1 MCKIA
6 QKFRSSCTKVPQL
19 VEQQPN
25 SQRNNCLKNNING
38 LDKETDKKIII
49 ERRFLFQLIKN
60 RKLSVKWI
68 NRT

>member
-1 MCKIA
+1 MYKIA

-38 LDKETDKKIII
+38 LDKEPNKKIII
-49 ERRFLFQLIKN
+49 ERRFLF
-60 RKLSVKWI
+60 
-68 NRT
+68 